1 MTFYNPKFMNK
12 DTVSKIE
19 VFVTNIQNA
28 FQSEQIKEDILA
40 KYPKLKIDFDLED
53 VDKVLRV
60 QGVFSSI
67 KIIIILISNNYKCN
81 IMLQNLKLNNT

>member
-1 MTFYNPKFMNK
+1 MKKCHNVFFYNPKFMNK
-12 DTVSKIE
+12 DAVSKIE

-53 VDKVLRV
+53 IDRVLRIE
-60 QGVFSSI
+60 GFFNSSEVI
-67 KIIIILISNNYKCN
+67 EMLTSNNYKCE
-81 IMLQNLKLNNT
+81 IMQ